1 MSLNNPNVTR
11 TLNIS
16 GRTDDLMI
24 DKLTFEPLMKSLY
37 WINRSNSTN
46 STIERFD
53 ILSGTLA
60 IIAADAAPVSGIY
73 TFATTL
79 HHHCIPGHVL
89 AIMSSDICFNPL
101 QPWLQRLSAADHMC
115 SGIIRGIKPST
126 ATTGRA
132 GTTVSTSIGLLRVQ

>member
-1 MSLNNPNVTR
+1 MSLDNPNVTR
-11 TLNIS
+11 TLNVS

-53 ILSGTLA
+53 IQSGTLA

-79 HHHCIPGHVL
+79 HHHYINITSLAMFFHLISALTPYSPGCNDCQPPTVCVL
-89 AIMSSDICFNPL
+89 
-101 QPWLQRLSAADHMC
+101 
-115 SGIIRGIKPST
+115 
-126 ATTGRA
+126 
-132 GTTVSTSIGLLRVQ
+132 V